1 MRHPGLQL
9 VQRADVPILSPQGGL
24 HLRRQGLEILI
35 GRQILVQQVRQ
46 AEIVLKGLS
55 HGFLTSTASVSG
67 SLLVHV
73 RKSGDSDEFGHIPG
87 DAVLQA
93 GNCRT

>member
-1 MRHPGLQL
+1 MKFEKRSSGEGDMPP
-9 VQRADVPILSPQGGL
+9 VQ
-24 HLRRQGLEILI
+24 E
-35 GRQILVQQVRQ
+35 
-46 AEIVLKGLS
+46 EGLS